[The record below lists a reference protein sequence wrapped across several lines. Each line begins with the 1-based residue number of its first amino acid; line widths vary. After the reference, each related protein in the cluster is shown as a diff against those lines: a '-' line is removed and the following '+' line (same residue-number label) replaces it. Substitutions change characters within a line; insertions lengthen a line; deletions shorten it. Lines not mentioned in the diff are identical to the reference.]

1 MTVQLADQQWHNVM
15 GYRIFEKGK
24 NTHFVNPTSYTGA
37 YPEEVIS
44 AGKAL
49 PMWNF

>member
-1 MTVQLADQQWHNVM
+1 M
-15 GYRIFEKGK
+15 GYRIFEKEE
-24 NTHFVNPTSYTGA
+24 NTHFVDPTPCTGA
-37 YPEEVIS
+37 YLEEVIS